1 MTEEEYQKLKER
13 RSQIAQRGLTS
24 NEDELNHVW
33 NSYKTITGSTER
45 RPCGCASAAK
55 HWQKALD
62 AIDNYLKEYDPTD
75 KETP

>member
-1 MTEEEYQKLKER
+1 MTEEEYTKLKER

-55 HWQKALD
+55 H
-62 AIDNYLKEYDPTD
+62 
-75 KETP
+75 